1 MYFVETKSKIK
12 VMNIPVNFEKEL
24 TKTKVLISGITYRM
38 EVYGNQPDK
47 HPIGVWLIPRGIM
60 IPQRW
65 HKNESDMD
73 MAIYF
78 TIPFGINWGGSAV
91 NVKTLWA
98 KAGTGDHWLGGTD
111 TQIVIGRDNLMTRNA
126 FIFWLERVVPIVKN
140 LM

>member
-1 MYFVETKSKIK
+1 VETKSKIK
-12 VMNIPVNFEKEL
+12 VMNIPVNFEKAL

-47 HPIGVWLIPRGIM
+47 HPIGVWLIPE
-60 IPQRW
+60 RW
-65 HKNESDMD
+65 DRNESD